1 MRPDAHLTCRLCG
14 QDHRPIDLA
23 PGEKAL
29 CTRCDAVLA
38 TGKRFGPDTALVF
51 SVTGLIL
58 ALPAAFLPFIS
69 AGKLGDERVSHL
81 FTGVESFWG
90 NEMQWVAVLIFLCG
104 GLLPVALLAALAVL
118 HAPAFFGW
126 QPVAIRL
133 LSRSAHL
140 LEHWAFP
147 EVQVLAVLV
156 ALMKLGS
163 LVDVTIGPGFW
174 FYSAMSLC
182 LLVAQH
188 SFDFEPLPPVQS
200 TAGARA
206 ETSAP

>member
-1 MRPDAHLTCRLCG
+1 MRPDGHLTCRFCG
-14 QDHRPIDLA
+14 QDHRPIHLK
-23 PGEKAL
+23 PGDKAL

-51 SVTGLIL
+51 SATGLVL

-90 NEMQWVAVLIFLCG
+90 NEMRWVAALIFLCG

-118 HAPAFFGW
+118 HAPAYLGCP
-126 QPVAIRL
+126 PVAVRL
-133 LSRSAHL
+133 LSRSAHI

-174 FYSAMSLC
+174 FYCAMSLC
-182 LLVAQH
+182 LLIAQH
-188 SFDFEPLPPVQS
+188 SFDFESLPSLPPALE
-200 TAGARA
+200 AGSK
-206 ETSAP
+206 TSDS